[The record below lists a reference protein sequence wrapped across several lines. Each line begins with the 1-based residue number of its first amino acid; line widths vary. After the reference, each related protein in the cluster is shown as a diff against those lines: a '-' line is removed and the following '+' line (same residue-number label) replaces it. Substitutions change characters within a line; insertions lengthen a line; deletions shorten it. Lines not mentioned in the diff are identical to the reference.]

1 MRPPAV
7 VIPVWLDTPYR
18 RADTGQIEVGGRAF
32 VDALIGYEGEEIP
45 TAFEIDTGTARTS
58 LGAADALD
66 LLGDA
71 YQEIDFAADS
81 ARTVVYGVAGE
92 LRCVA
97 RDAHF
102 SFRVED
108 GSRFELV
115 APILIPEITYTP
127 AGRRQP
133 ASPSLLGRDILGR
146 GALTLAWRLPAQLHF
161 SSLPPTQSALR

>member
-18 RADTGQIEVGGRAF
+18 HVDTGRIEVGGRVF
-32 VDALIGYEGEEIP
+32 VDAFLGYEGQRIS
-45 TAFEIDTGTARTS
+45 TAFEIDTGAARTS
-58 LGAADALD
+58 LGAADTLD
-66 LLGDA
+66 LLGDI
-71 YQEIDFAADS
+71 YQEIDFAADP
-81 ARTVVYGVAGE
+81 ARTVVYGVASA
-92 LRCVA
+92 LRCIA

-108 GSRFELV
+108 NSRFELI
-115 APILIPEITYTP
+115 APILIPEITHTS

-146 GALTLAWRLPAQLHF
+146 GALTLARRLPAQLHF
-161 SSLPPTQSALR
+161 TSLPPRLP